1 MPNSVLFSTLWG
13 SSLGFTTVMYANW
26 LMKVPLSR
34 RPWEHLLAAG
44 VGAYAS
50 LSFDSWADKA
60 EVELEEKIK
69 MRSSLV
75 SPETRVLK
83 YLTVA
88 SSGANVFGAII
99 SELEPSDE
107 LAKLC
112 LDSISRLSRAP
123 TVNLKL
129 SLTSRPIA
137 RTLAHPLAKVSGS
150 RNRAPAFTLGSNTT
164 PCPTLWDM

>member
-60 EVELEEKIK
+60 EVELDEKIK
-69 MRSSLV
+69 MRV
-75 SPETRVLK
+75 E
-83 YLTVA
+83 
-88 SSGANVFGAII
+88 ANKNI
-99 SELEPSDE
+99 
-107 LAKLC
+107 
-112 LDSISRLSRAP
+112 
-123 TVNLKL
+123 
-129 SLTSRPIA
+129 
-137 RTLAHPLAKVSGS
+137 KV
-150 RNRAPAFTLGSNTT
+150 
-164 PCPTLWDM
+164 